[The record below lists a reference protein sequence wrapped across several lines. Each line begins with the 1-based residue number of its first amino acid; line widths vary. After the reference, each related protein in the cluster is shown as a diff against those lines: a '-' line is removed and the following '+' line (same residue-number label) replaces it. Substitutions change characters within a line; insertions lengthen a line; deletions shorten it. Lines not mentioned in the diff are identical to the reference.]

1 MKERS
6 FRVFG
11 VVLLIA
17 SIPKKI
23 VNLQLVK

>member
-1 MKERS
+1 MKERP
-6 FRVFG
+6 FRIFG

-17 SIPKKI
+17 STPKKI

>member
-1 MKERS
+1 MENI
-6 FRVFG
+6 FLNTMG

-17 SIPKKI
+17 STPKKI

>member
-1 MKERS
+1 MKERP
-6 FRVFG
+6 FRIFG

-17 SIPKKI
+17 SMPKKI